1 MWSIVEFE
9 HRNIEQNFP
18 FRINHD
24 GKMDFIREDI
34 PSDFPCCIWQTKIF
48 AIIIFFF
55 FYIQIGGIHHVSMD
69 LFIFRTRT

>member
-1 MWSIVEFE
+1 MWSIFEFE

-55 FYIQIGGIHHVSMD
+55 LYTDRRNTSRINGFIH
-69 LFIFRTRT
+69 F